1 MASAVPQ
8 DIVAASPANFNIAG
22 FIPKLRDY
30 LRVAHPNKRMFL
42 VSWIMVRY
50 SFDCGLIVGGIRFV
64 ENVTCQ
70 K

>member
-1 MASAVPQ
+1 MSVTTLWLQ

-42 VSWIMVRY
+42 VSWIMVRCIWAC
-50 SFDCGLIVGGIRFV
+50 D
-64 ENVTCQ
+64 NMD
-70 K
+70 